1 MSVDTVIC
9 HDVPVETQSLAE
21 INQRG
26 YGVTVSIAGFEPA
39 DLGSTPGT
47 LASHAHAWACDC
59 SGEHLGSRTPRP
71 GFDSR
76 HTPHPEKNKSKKEV
90 NK

>member
-47 LASHAHAWACDC
+47 LASHAHAWACDS
-59 SGEHLGSRTPRP
+59 SGEHLGSRTPRTGSDP
-71 GFDSR
+71 R
-76 HTPHPEKNKSKKEV
+76 YLPRRKENKSKKEV
-90 NK
+90 KK

>member
-47 LASHAHAWACDC
+47 LASHAHAWAVTVLVSTWG
-59 SGEHLGSRTPRP
+59 SGPLDPGLTP
-71 GFDSR
+71 G
-76 HTPHPEKNKSKKEV
+76 TPLTQRKINQKRK
-90 NK
+90 

>member
-47 LASHAHAWACDC
+47 LASHAHAWLCDC
-59 SGEHLGSRTPRP
+59 SGEHLGPWTPDP
-71 GFDSR
+71 GP
-76 HTPHPEKNKSKKEV
+76 TPDISPVERKINQKRK
-90 NK
+90 